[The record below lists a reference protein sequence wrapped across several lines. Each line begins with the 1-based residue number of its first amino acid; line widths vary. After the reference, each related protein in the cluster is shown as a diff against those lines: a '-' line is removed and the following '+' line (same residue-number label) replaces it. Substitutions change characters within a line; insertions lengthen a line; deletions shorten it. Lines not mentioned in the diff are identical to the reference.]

1 MKQQDIDREDHGTAA
16 GAQGLP
22 PASHSLAFRVTPLLL
37 LISGLGIA
45 YGLGL
50 HKYVSLDWLVD
61 QRQVLHDFVS
71 AYPLRAAA
79 LFFVVYIA
87 VVALSIPAASVL
99 TIFAGFLFGWL
110 AGGLLVVV
118 AATVGSCLLFAAA
131 HTAFGDIL
139 RQRAG
144 PFLGRFAEG
153 FSKNAFSYLL
163 VLRLAPIFPFFV
175 VNIAPA
181 FFSVSLRTFAAA
193 TLVGIIPGTFV
204 YAWLGRGCE
213 RIIEDAAT
221 RDKPLMLSDFLV
233 PEMTFS
239 LMALAIIAALPLIVQ
254 FVREKKRSAAHGGRN

>member
-1 MKQQDIDREDHGTAA
+1 MKQTDIDGGGHGAAA
-16 GAQGLP
+16 GANGPQ
-22 PASHSLAFRVTPLLL
+22 PAPSLAFRVTPLFL
-37 LISGLGIA
+37 LIAGLGAA

-50 HKYVSLDWLVD
+50 HTYVSLDWLVD
-61 QRQVLHDFVS
+61 QRQILHDFVS

-79 LFFVVYIA
+79 LFFLVYVA

-99 TIFAGFLFGWL
+99 TIFSGFLFGWL
-110 AGGLLVVV
+110 GGGLLVVA

-144 PFLGRFAEG
+144 PFLGRFAAG
-153 FSKNAFSYLL
+153 FSKNAFGYLL

-193 TLVGIIPGTFV
+193 TIVGIIPGTFV

-213 RIIEDAAT
+213 RIIEDAAMKE
-221 RDKPLMLSDFLV
+221 KPLMLSDFLV
-233 PEMTFS
+233 PEMTFA
-239 LMALAIIAALPLIVQ
+239 LMALAVIAALPLIVQ
-254 FVREKKRSAAHGGRN
+254 VVREKRRSAAHGEKH